1 MYMQQKSAKGHAP
14 QTRLKAFFKRPARP
28 QNAGQNPLQ
37 NPENP
42 QNVNQPTHAKPE
54 NTSVKYS
61 LCSLF
66 LSLGFFVWWLF
77 WAWASLEKSPYL
89 QKLAA
94 SLHIF
99 WLGLPLWFW
108 FSCVVSLP
116 LLWIASLFLLPEDA
130 KPAKPSKTRR
140 RVKRSRKKN
149 SEKSPK
155 PQGARSGIERH
166 L

>member
-1 MYMQQKSAKGHAP
+1 MQQKNAKGHSP
-14 QTRLKAFFKRPARP
+14 QTCLKAFLKRPARP
-28 QNAGQNPLQ
+28 QNAEQNHPENLQ
-37 NPENP
+37 NA
-42 QNVNQPTHAKPE
+42 NQPTHAKPE
-54 NTSVKYS
+54 NTSAKYS

-108 FSCVVSLP
+108 LSCVVSLP
-116 LLWIASLFLLPEDA
+116 LLWMASLFFLPEDA
-130 KPAKPSKTRR
+130 KPTKDLPKPFK
-140 RVKRSRKKN
+140 KPFGAQKNSRKKN
-149 SEKSPK
+149 PTKSPK
-155 PQGARSGIERH
+155 